1 MCYINLGAVL
11 GGPVRGLCL
20 SGDLRPRRHIYG
32 TGMERVGGGDLR
44 NGKRNISL
52 WDNLKINKHHLDK
65 KEGGKK
71 RKENRLITSWRN
83 FGVDGSKTE

>member
-11 GGPVRGLCL
+11 GGPARGLCL
-20 SGDLRPRRHIYG
+20 SGDLRPRRFIYG
-32 TGMERVGGGDLR
+32 AGWGRGGIGGGGLR

-65 KEGGKK
+65 REGGKK
-71 RKENRLITSWRN
+71 KKRKPFNNKLGK
-83 FGVDGSKTE
+83 FGR